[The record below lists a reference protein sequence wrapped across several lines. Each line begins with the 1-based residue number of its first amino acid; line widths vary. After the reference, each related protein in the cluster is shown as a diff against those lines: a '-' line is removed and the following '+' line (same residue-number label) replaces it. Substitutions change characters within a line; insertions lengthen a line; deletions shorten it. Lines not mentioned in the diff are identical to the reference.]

1 VSYAYDLAGNTTSM
15 TYPGEANPVTRCFD
29 EAGRVV
35 KIVDWDQSPSCAATT
50 ATTFSYDHDSNVTSV
65 MYPNGVSDART
76 YDATGQMMSWE
87 TTKSSTTYASV
98 TYGRTNAGMLA
109 STNTTSA
116 HLSPTGT
123 ETYGYDALDQLAS
136 TSGATNTT
144 YQYNANDNPTRLA
157 GMRQPFNDN
166 QQICWQ
172 APTGS
177 GCSTWPSGATVFTH
191 DAVGQ
196 RTKSIGPNDL
206 DQTAT
211 RNYGYDQAGR
221 LKSLTVDLPPTTAT
235 YEYSAGVR
243 TAKTVNG
250 TTTNFT
256 YANNGDLPLLLQT
269 VTGSTRTSWIY
280 GPDGIAFIRRTN
292 AGKSYLHHDQ
302 LGSIRLRTT
311 NAGNHAANYS
321 YTPFG
326 ALASQGGGDSE
337 LGYAG
342 EYHDTETG
350 FTYLRNRYYDPT
362 TAQFTTRDPV
372 ESFTLEPY
380 EYAHNN
386 PTNYRDPTGL
396 CGIFGDG
403 PCTPAGIVDDIGE
416 RADDA
421 WDRAYEETTDF
432 VDDAWDAAYEHRVG
446 IMQGGSVVLGVGAI
460 IVTGGTASLL
470 LAGGSALLAVG
481 AEAADSK
488 PCRGQR
494 ITQTAALAGVG
505 LLGGVL
511 WKGASQAANMASDG
525 TNARFADNIGRAFG
539 VGDLM
544 TNLVPDPCGC

>member
-1 VSYAYDLAGNTTSM
+1 
-15 TYPGEANPVTRCFD
+15 
-29 EAGRVV
+29 
-35 KIVDWDQSPSCAATT
+35 
-50 ATTFSYDHDSNVTSV
+50 
-65 MYPNGVSDART
+65 MYPNGVSDSRT

-98 TYGRTNAGMLA
+98 TYERTNDGMLA

-123 ETYGYDALDQLAS
+123 ETYGYDDLDQLTS

-221 LKSLTVDLPPTTAT
+221 LKSLNVDLPPTTAT

-250 TTTNFT
+250 TTTSFT
-256 YANNGDLPLLLQT
+256 YSNNDGLPLLLQT
-269 VTGSTRTSWIY
+269 MSGSTRTSWIY
-280 GPDGIAFIRRTN
+280 GPDGIAFVRRTN

-311 NAGNHAANYS
+311 NAGNHAANYT

-326 ALASQGGGDSE
+326 TLTSQGGGDSE

-350 FTYLRNRYYDPT
+350 FTYLRNRYYDPNT
-362 TAQFTTRDPV
+362 GQFTSRDPV
-372 ESFTLEPY
+372 ESVTLEPY

-403 PCTPAGIVDDIGE
+403 PCTPSGIAEDLVDRGEQAVETVREAAEDTGEFIVRNRHTIIDVGIGVVAVSGCASLIGCGAVLAAGAAAHWG
-416 RADDA
+416 
-421 WDRAYEETTDF
+421 TDQF
-432 VDDAWDAAYEHRVG
+432 VDDGRDLSVGGIAFRTIYSAAAGRICGIVFRQGCATAAGATEHQAPGWVPTLFLRRGVALDYPRYAPAL
-446 IMQGGSVVLGVGAI
+446 LG
-460 IVTGGTASLL
+460 ASL
-470 LAGGSALLAVG
+470 ALL
-481 AEAADSK
+481 K
-488 PCRGQR
+488 Q
-494 ITQTAALAGVG
+494 G
-505 LLGGVL
+505 LMH
-511 WKGASQAANMASDG
+511 S
-525 TNARFADNIGRAFG
+525 FG
-539 VGDLM
+539 HDA
-544 TNLVPDPCGC
+544 C